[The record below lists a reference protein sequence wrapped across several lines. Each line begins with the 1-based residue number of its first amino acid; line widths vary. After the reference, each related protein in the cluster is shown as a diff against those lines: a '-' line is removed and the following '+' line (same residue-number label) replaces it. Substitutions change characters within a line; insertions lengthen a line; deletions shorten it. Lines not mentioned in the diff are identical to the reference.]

1 MPLTRRRLA
10 ALALMAAAAPQQA
23 AAQFIGREDGTE
35 PPPAGARPSPG
46 VVVPPLRPGAE
57 AFAPGETL
65 HYSVAF
71 EGITAG
77 QAKLV
82 VVGPSTIEGR
92 DGLLVRYT
100 GETRGIAR
108 RIYRFEDRID
118 ALLEPPGF
126 FTHRYESWSLQRNRR
141 RHRIVT
147 FEPEAGR
154 FVRREESGSVMT
166 GAIAGEVVDGLGLVY
181 HLRARPLA
189 SGGQVTVPLYRKQGV
204 TRVTFGV
211 TGPETIDTPAGRFQA
226 LRVRPVR
233 TESSSEG
240 NATSDGGLFGGSGSM
255 WFTSDPR
262 RLPVR
267 LVGSARYGS
276 IEARLTQLDL
286 PRD

>member
-10 ALALMAAAAPQQA
+10 GLAVLAAMAPQQA

-35 PPPAGARPSPG
+35 PPPAGARPSPA
-46 VVVPPLRPGAE
+46 VVPPLRPGAE
-57 AFAPGETL
+57 AFAPGEAL

-82 VVGPSTIEGR
+82 VVGPSTIDGR
-92 DGLLVRYT
+92 DGVLVRYT

-118 ALLEPPGF
+118 ALLEPPAF

-154 FVRREESGSVMT
+154 FVRREESGSVLT
-166 GAIAGEVVDGLGLVY
+166 GAIGGEVVDGLGLVY
-181 HLRARPLA
+181 HLRARRLA
-189 SGGQVTVPLYRKQGV
+189 PGDQVTVPLYRKQDV

-211 TGPETIDTPAGRFQA
+211 TGPETIDTPAGRFEA

-233 TESSSEG
+233 TESGKEG

-255 WFTSDPR
+255 WFTSDAR

-276 IEARLTQLDL
+276 IEARLTELDL
-286 PRD
+286 PRG